1 MRWMRSSRVPLRL
14 PRDGAAWQCERVSVK
29 KVLVVVVV
37 VVKRWKRGG
46 GEMARRVM
54 DGGAEVDV
62 DAG

>member
-1 MRWMRSSRVPLRL
+1 
-14 PRDGAAWQCERVSVK
+14 VK
-29 KVLVVVVV
+29 KVVEVVVVVV
-37 VVKRWKRGG
+37 VVKRWMRGG